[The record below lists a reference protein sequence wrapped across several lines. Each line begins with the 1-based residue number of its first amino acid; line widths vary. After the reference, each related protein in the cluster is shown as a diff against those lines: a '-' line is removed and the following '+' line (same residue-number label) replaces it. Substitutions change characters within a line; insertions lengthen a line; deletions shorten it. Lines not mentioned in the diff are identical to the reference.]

1 MVIKPY
7 TGLYKGHN
15 RLSREIYN
23 KFGLRLTVGVA
34 QFVSVSV
41 ERITQDE
48 TSRATVKRET
58 IY

>member
-34 QFVSVSV
+34 QFDKTARPA
-41 ERITQDE
+41 EGG
-48 TSRATVKRET
+48 
-58 IY
+58 